1 MGLKQIIYQNI
12 GKDVGTKNRSSREDW
27 LRNVLIKIP
36 QGQKILDAGAGE
48 GRYKKYCSH
57 LDYVS
62 QDIAEYK
69 GGEMNEGGEMK
80 EGLHTSKKDYTTL
93 NIQSDICD
101 IPLESNSIDVIM
113 CIEVLEHVP
122 DPLPALA
129 ELHRILKKGGEL
141 ILTAPFNSLTHYAP
155 YHFSTGFTPYFYKK
169 HLKNLNFEISE
180 ITPNGNY
187 FEYLGQEIRR
197 LAEVSSRYSNKGLNY
212 FEKLIILIQL
222 RILKKYSILDT
233 GSEELLCF
241 GYQIVAKK
249 K

>member
-1 MGLKQIIYQNI
+1 MDLKKLIYQYM

-27 LRNVLIKIP
+27 LENLLTKVP

-48 GRYKKYCSH
+48 SRYKKYCSH

-62 QDIAEYK
+62 QDIAEYE
-69 GGEMNEGGEMK
+69 GEEINEGI
-80 EGLHTSKKDYTTL
+80 HTSKRDYTAL
-93 NIQSDICD
+93 SIQSDICD
-101 IPLESNSIDVIM
+101 IPVESNTFDVIM
-113 CIEVLEHVP
+113 CIEVLEHVE

-129 ELHRILKKGGEL
+129 ELNRILKKGGKL

-155 YHFSTGFTPYFYKK
+155 YHFSTGFTQYYYKK

-197 LAEVSSRYSNKGLNY
+197 LDEVSGKYSKKGLNY

-241 GYQIVAKK
+241 GYQVVALKK
-249 K
+249 